1 MASPLRILTIGSEK
15 IRADKV
21 AYVLDD
27 NTIRRVFYEGV
38 FITTTDSIATLQAL
52 IPELI
57 TLNYTEGGNVYVNA
71 VGVTSIQDIVNET
84 LIRLNTIASV
94 TVLDSVSDVTTAI
107 NLKLATGGGA
117 INGSISINQVAYGI
131 GSDTIGGESTFTYNS
146 TDDVLTT
153 EGHLLTPQAT
163 NPETTNPND
172 NLWINS
178 GDNHLY
184 RGDRDVESVVHFNV
198 RNDEGATIPVGAP
211 LYSKGEIGGSNRIKV
226 GIADASDAN
235 KMPCIGVAME
245 EMNTTSTKDGNAI
258 ASGILNENLTGFTG
272 LTDNTVIYVTAHGG
286 TWSTVSDLLSPTKP
300 TGTTHLIQNV
310 GVCIRH
316 TGGTTMKG
324 FNVAAIGRT
333 NDTPNQISIP
343 GNITAASFVT
353 SGGTATQYV
362 RGDGSATELEISQDL
377 SPQLG
382 AALDTQGY
390 AITGN
395 YATDSRRAILIESGT
410 NRTLSSTDSGDF
422 LITTSSS
429 PTTLVIPE
437 SATADFTLGTEIE
450 IAQKGA
456 GAVTVSAATN
466 VTLNA
471 SATGAVTVPNQWG
484 GASLKKIDANEWLLI
499 KKGSTGGGGGGGV
512 DTFNTL
518 TGDVTISEGTNITF
532 NTVGNDIE
540 ISASGG
546 GGGGTVTEVTTNA
559 PLSVASGT
567 STPDLSIT
575 QATTSTDGYLTST
588 NWNTFNNKLSSVG
601 GDAAPI
607 LGGDLDVNGNSIV
620 SSGGGDISITPS
632 GPGNVITSNVTIDGI
647 KYPQTDGTGGQVLQT
662 NGAGELSFATVSGGG
677 GSGDVVGPSSAT
689 DNAIARFD
697 TTTGKL
703 LQNSSAT
710 IDDAGAITAPD
721 FIGDLNG
728 AVRFD
733 AKAIGSAIDK
743 GEVVYI
749 SGISG
754 NTPEIQLAQ
763 SNSSATMPAFG
774 IALADIAENNT
785 GEVATFGSVKG
796 LDVTDFGETSIIFSV
811 GDTVYVSS
819 TEAGKLTNVPPSGEA
834 NLIQN
839 IGKIERATPTSNMTI
854 KVGGAGRTNATP
866 NLDSAKMFLGNSS
879 NQSVSVAMSG
889 DVTISNTGATTVG
902 TINSVAVAT
911 VTAGAALGATAQQ
924 PPSEGAFVNG
934 DKTKLDGIEAL
945 ADVTDATNVTAAGA
959 LMDSEVTNLA
969 DVKAFATTDYATAAQ
984 GLTAD
989 AALPKAG
996 GAMTGA
1002 ITGNQDI
1009 TGKRPIVTDTT
1020 TNIDLTLGTHEGTFI
1035 YSDNVAAVAVNIP
1048 PNSTQAFP
1056 VGTEIDMI
1064 QAGGGQVTVAP
1075 GTGVNLNGGIATI
1088 AITAQWGGATL
1099 KQITVDNW
1107 IIVGKI

>member
-71 VGVTSIQDIVNET
+71 VGVTSIQDIVDET

-94 TVLDSVSDVTTAI
+94 TVTDSVDDVTTAI

-163 NPETTNPND
+163 NPETTNPNN

-178 GDNHLY
+178 EDNHLY

-198 RNDEGATIPVGAP
+198 RNDEGVTIPLGAP
-211 LYSKGEIGGSNRIKV
+211 LYSKGEIGGSNRILV
-226 GIADASDAN
+226 GVADASNSA
-235 KMPCIGVAME
+235 KMPVIGIAME

-258 ASGILNENLTGFTG
+258 ASGILNESINSFSG
-272 LTDNTVIYVTAHGG
+272 LTDNKVLYVAAHGG
-286 TWSTVSDLLSPTKP
+286 TWSTVSDLLTPIKP

-382 AALDTQGY
+382 AALDTQGN

-395 YATDSRRAILIESGT
+395 YATDSRRAILIENGSL
-410 NRTLSSTDSGDF
+410 RTLSVDDSGDF
-422 LITTSSS
+422 LITTSTAA
-429 PTTLVIPE
+429 TTVVIPD

-484 GASLKKIDANEWLLI
+484 GASLKKIDANEWLLV
-499 KKGSTGGGGGGGV
+499 KKGSTGGGGGGV

-540 ISASGG
+540 ISAAG

-575 QATTSTDGYLTST
+575 QATTSVDGYLSST
-588 NWNTFNNKLSSVG
+588 DWNTFNNKLSSVG
-601 GDAAPI
+601 GDATPV
-607 LGGDLDVNGNSIV
+607 LSGNLDVNGNSIV
-620 SSGGGDISITPS
+620 SAGGGDISITPDTT
-632 GPGNVITSNVTIDGI
+632 GNVIIDGI
-647 KYPQTDGTGGQVLQT
+647 KYPQADGTIDQVLKTDGLGQ
-662 NGAGELSFATVSGGG
+662 LSFTSQTLGTVTSVGGTGTVNGITLTGTVTSSGNLTLGGG
-677 GSGDVVGPSSAT
+677 
-689 DNAIARFD
+689 I
-697 TTTGKL
+697 TG
-703 LQNSSAT
+703 
-710 IDDAGAITAPD
+710 
-721 FIGDLNG
+721 
-728 AVRFD
+728 
-733 AKAIGSAIDK
+733 
-743 GEVVYI
+743 
-749 SGISG
+749 
-754 NTPEIQLAQ
+754 
-763 SNSSATMPAFG
+763 
-774 IALADIAENNT
+774 
-785 GEVATFGSVKG
+785 
-796 LDVTDFGETSIIFSV
+796 
-811 GDTVYVSS
+811 
-819 TEAGKLTNVPPSGEA
+819 
-834 NLIQN
+834 
-839 IGKIERATPTSNMTI
+839 
-854 KVGGAGRTNATP
+854 
-866 NLDSAKMFLGNSS
+866 FL
-879 NQSVSVAMSG
+879 
-889 DVTISNTGATTVG
+889 ATT
-902 TINSVAVAT
+902 
-911 VTAGAALGATAQQ
+911 
-924 PPSEGAFVNG
+924 
-934 DKTKLDGIEAL
+934 
-945 ADVTDATNVTAAGA
+945 
-959 LMDSEVTNLA
+959 
-969 DVKAFATTDYATAAQ
+969 
-984 GLTAD
+984 
-989 AALPKAG
+989 G

-1009 TGKRPIVTDTT
+1009 TGKRPIVNDTT
-1020 TNIDLTLGTHEGTFI
+1020 TNIDLTLGTHEGSFI
-1035 YSDNVAAVAVNIP
+1035 YSDNASPVTVNIIA
-1048 PNSTQAFP
+1048 NATQAFP
-1056 VGTEIDMI
+1056 VGTEIDLI
-1064 QAGGGQVTVAP
+1064 QAGAGTVTLTPAI
-1075 GTGVNLNGGIATI
+1075 GVNLNGANTAIP
-1088 AITAQWGGATL
+1088 ITAQWGGVTL

-1107 IIVGKI
+1107 IVVGKI

>member
-57 TLNYTEGGNVYVNA
+57 TLNYSEGGNVYVNA
-71 VGVTSIQDIVNET
+71 VGVTSIQDTVNQT
-84 LIRLNTIASV
+84 LIRLNTIAAV

-131 GSDTIGGESTFTYNS
+131 GSDTIGGESTFTYNN

-198 RNDEGATIPVGAP
+198 RNDEGVIIPLGAP
-211 LYSKGEIGGSNRIKV
+211 LYSKGEIGGSNRILV
-226 GIADASDAN
+226 GVADASNSA
-235 KMPCIGVAME
+235 KMPVIGIAME

-258 ASGILNENLTGFTG
+258 ASGILNENINSFSG
-272 LTDNTVIYVTAHGG
+272 LTNNKVLYVAAHGG
-286 TWSTVSDLLSPTKP
+286 TWTTVSDLLTTTKP

-310 GVCIRH
+310 GICVRH
-316 TGGTTMKG
+316 TGGITMKG

-382 AALDTQGY
+382 AALDTQGN

-395 YATDSRRAILIESGT
+395 YATDSRRAILIESGSEHQ
-410 NRTLSSTDSGDF
+410 LSIDDSGDF

-429 PTTLVIPE
+429 PTKVVIPE
-437 SATADFTLGTEIE
+437 SATTNFTLGTEIE

-540 ISASGG
+540 ISAAGG

-567 STPDLSIT
+567 STPDLSIS

-607 LGGDLDVNGNSIV
+607 LGGNLDVNNNSIV
-620 SSGGGDISITPS
+620 SLGGLDIRITPD
-632 GPGNVITSNVTIDGI
+632 GAGNVVLDGI
-647 KYPQTDGTGGQVLQT
+647 KYPQADGTGGQVLQT
-662 NGAGELSFATVSGGG
+662 NGAGQLLFATVGG
-677 GSGDVVGPSSAT
+677 GSGTVTEVTTNAPLSVASGTSTPDLTITQATTSVDGYLTSTDWNTFNNKLSSVGGDAT
-689 DNAIARFD
+689 PI
-697 TTTGKL
+697 L
-703 LQNSSAT
+703 
-710 IDDAGAITAPD
+710 
-721 FIGDLNG
+721 
-728 AVRFD
+728 
-733 AKAIGSAIDK
+733 
-743 GEVVYI
+743 
-749 SGISG
+749 SG
-754 NTPEIQLAQ
+754 NLDVNGNSIVSLGNGDISITPDGA
-763 SNSSATMPAFG
+763 
-774 IALADIAENNT
+774 
-785 GEVATFGSVKG
+785 GSV
-796 LDVTDFGETSIIFSV
+796 I
-811 GDTVYVSS
+811 
-819 TEAGKLTNVPPSGEA
+819 
-834 NLIQN
+834 
-839 IGKIERATPTSNMTI
+839 
-854 KVGGAGRTNATP
+854 
-866 NLDSAKMFLGNSS
+866 
-879 NQSVSVAMSG
+879 
-889 DVTISNTGATTVG
+889 
-902 TINSVAVAT
+902 
-911 VTAGAALGATAQQ
+911 
-924 PPSEGAFVNG
+924 
-934 DKTKLDGIEAL
+934 LDGISYPQ
-945 ADVTDATNVTAAGA
+945 ADGTIDQVLKTDGAGQ
-959 LMDSEVTNLA
+959 LSFTSITG
-969 DVKAFATTDYATAAQ
+969 F
-984 GLTAD
+984 
-989 AALPKAG
+989 LPLAG
-996 GAMTGA
+996 GDMSGA

-1020 TNIDLTLGTHEGTFI
+1020 TTINLTLGTHEGSFI
-1035 YSDNVAAVAVNIP
+1035 YSDNGLPVTVTIP
-1048 PNSTQAFP
+1048 LNTAQAFP
-1056 VGTEIDMI
+1056 VGTEIDII
-1064 QAGGGQVTVAP
+1064 QAGAGVVTITPAL
-1075 GTGVNLNGGIATI
+1075 GVNLNGANTAIP
-1088 AITAQWGGATL
+1088 ITAQWGGATL

>member
-38 FITTTDSIATLQAL
+38 FITTTDSIATLQGL

-117 INGSISINQVAYGI
+117 ISGSISINQVAYGI

-211 LYSKGEIGGSNRIKV
+211 LYSKGEIGGSNRILV
-226 GIADASDAN
+226 GVADASNSA
-235 KMPCIGVAME
+235 KMPVIGIAME

-272 LTDNTVIYVTAHGG
+272 LTNNTVIYVTAHGG
-286 TWSTVSDLLSPTKP
+286 ICSTVSDLLSPTKP
-300 TGTTHLIQNV
+300 TGVTHLIQNV
-310 GVCIRH
+310 GICIR
-316 TGGTTMKG
+316 TNGANTTIQG

-362 RGDGSATELEISQDL
+362 RGNGAATELEISQDL

-395 YATDSRRAILIESGT
+395 YATDSRRAILIENGSI
-410 NRTLSSTDSGDF
+410 RTLSADDSGDF
-422 LITTSSS
+422 LITTSTAA
-429 PTTLVIPE
+429 TTVVIPD

-484 GASLKKIDANEWLLI
+484 GASLKKIDANEWLLV
-499 KKGSTGGGGGGGV
+499 KKGSTGGGGGGV

-518 TGDVTISEGTNITF
+518 TGDVTISDGTNITF
-532 NTVGNDIE
+532 NTVGNNIE
-540 ISASGG
+540 INAAGGATIGGSDTQVQYNDSGAFGAGTFFTTNKSSKVEVTNELGLLGDGSNHGILKIYCENGNAHHVAIKGPEHAGGSTYTLQLPNALPAVANQVLESNSAGTLSWIATPA
-546 GGGGTVTEVTTNA
+546 GTVT
-559 PLSVASGT
+559 
-567 STPDLSIT
+567 
-575 QATTSTDGYLTST
+575 
-588 NWNTFNNKLSSVG
+588 SVG
-601 GDAAPI
+601 GTGTVNGLTLTGTVTSSGNLT
-607 LGGDLDVNGNSIV
+607 LGGG
-620 SSGGGDISITPS
+620 IT
-632 GPGNVITSNVTIDGI
+632 G
-647 KYPQTDGTGGQVLQT
+647 
-662 NGAGELSFATVSGGG
+662 
-677 GSGDVVGPSSAT
+677 
-689 DNAIARFD
+689 
-697 TTTGKL
+697 
-703 LQNSSAT
+703 
-710 IDDAGAITAPD
+710 
-721 FIGDLNG
+721 
-728 AVRFD
+728 
-733 AKAIGSAIDK
+733 
-743 GEVVYI
+743 
-749 SGISG
+749 
-754 NTPEIQLAQ
+754 
-763 SNSSATMPAFG
+763 
-774 IALADIAENNT
+774 
-785 GEVATFGSVKG
+785 
-796 LDVTDFGETSIIFSV
+796 
-811 GDTVYVSS
+811 
-819 TEAGKLTNVPPSGEA
+819 
-834 NLIQN
+834 
-839 IGKIERATPTSNMTI
+839 
-854 KVGGAGRTNATP
+854 
-866 NLDSAKMFLGNSS
+866 FLP
-879 NQSVSVAMSG
+879 
-889 DVTISNTGATTVG
+889 
-902 TINSVAVAT
+902 
-911 VTAGAALGATAQQ
+911 L
-924 PPSEGAFVNG
+924 
-934 DKTKLDGIEAL
+934 
-945 ADVTDATNVTAAGA
+945 
-959 LMDSEVTNLA
+959 
-969 DVKAFATTDYATAAQ
+969 
-984 GLTAD
+984 
-989 AALPKAG
+989 AG
-996 GAMTGA
+996 GIMSGA

-1020 TNIDLTLGTHEGTFI
+1020 QTINLTLGTHEGSFI
-1035 YSDNVAAVAVNIP
+1035 YSDNGAAVTANIL

-1056 VGTEIDMI
+1056 VGTEVDII
-1064 QAGGGQVTVAP
+1064 QAGGGQVTVTP
-1075 GTGVNLNGGIATI
+1075 GIGVNLNGANTAIP
-1088 AITAQWGGATL
+1088 ITAQWGGVTL
-1099 KQITVDNW
+1099 KQITADNW